1 MCTGSPV
8 VPAATLE
15 EIEAE
20 YGSNLKL
27 LECNSQVAELLT
39 ILAASKLSQNGDD
52 I

>member
-39 ILAASKLSQNGDD
+39 ILRDK
-52 I
+52 